1 MACPR
6 GFMIEN
12 IEGLLEDYKK
22 FQKRSHDYY
31 KDFYERIRDDR
42 DFLSGKHFDETDDKR
57 FGKSRLKGQIDIV
70 SNTIRA
76 IANQYSTSPY
86 TWVTS
91 DEAVN
96 NLASNFLNETN
107 IKSNLAQGLRNAVGF
122 GLGYIVLTTEE
133 DRNGNVVPTLYS
145 VPKVTNVFYD
155 PDSAQI
161 DGSDACKCI
170 IVDIKSKDYIRSTY
184 GDEFVTEKNK
194 KPLFDIDDE
203 YGEDEMPVITYYV
216 KGKGTV
222 TIYKLLNSG
231 LLEEPVELMLDRLPV
246 IPIYGEEIFIDDKLS
261 YRGIVRQ
268 IKPIQKL
275 IDYTYSQLCERLAKS
290 PKNAWIGTKEALE
303 GYEDYYKNFDKS
315 VNPLLI
321 FNKYDSAKKE
331 NQPPQR
337 QDMTIQYADLT
348 TVLQNS
354 LGLMQNIT
362 VVSSI
367 GIPDQKGEITAT
379 EALISAKS
387 YSNNIR
393 NFFDNLKE
401 SFKSAGFVFLQLL
414 GLDLNVRVEQGPE
427 DQMTRQSARA
437 ELMQLAQLVPE
448 EKRLDLIGAITSTLD
463 NNQFIR
469 KFNMALFDGT
479 SPEIV
484 RMQQQMQQ
492 MQAQF
497 QEQLQQQQQA
507 NEELQKQLQQAQIQI
522 VAMENSNKSNIII
535 EQMRIQADLQK
546 EAMKLQANAEGE
558 EKDRLVEMEKEAM
571 KQQNENARF
580 AAKIQ
585 QENTSKIAEV
595 LG

>member
-1 MACPR
+1 
-6 GFMIEN
+6 MIEN

-268 IKPIQKL
+268 VKPIQKL

-362 VVSSI
+362 GVSSV

-414 GLDLNVRVEQGPE
+414 GLDLDVRVEQGPE
-427 DQMTRQSARA
+427 DQMSRQSARA

-448 EKRLDLIGAITSTLD
+448 EKRLDLVGAITSTLD

-571 KQQNENARF
+571 KQQGENARF

>member
-1 MACPR
+1 
-6 GFMIEN
+6 MIEN

-184 GDEFVTEKNK
+184 GNEFVTEKNK

-268 IKPIQKL
+268 VKPIQKL

-362 VVSSI
+362 GISSV

-414 GLDLNVRVEQGPE
+414 GLDLDVRVEQGPE
-427 DQMTRQSARA
+427 DQMSRQSARA

-448 EKRLDLIGAITSTLD
+448 EKRLDLVGAITSTLD

>member
-1 MACPR
+1 
-6 GFMIEN
+6 MIEN

>member
-1 MACPR
+1 
-6 GFMIEN
+6 MIES
-12 IEGLLEDYKK
+12 IDELLDDYRK

-42 DFLSGKHFDETDDKR
+42 DFLSGKHFDDTDDKR

-70 SNTIRA
+70 SNTVRT
-76 IANQYSTSPY
+76 IANQYSSSPY

-91 DEAVN
+91 DESVN
-96 NLASNFLNETN
+96 DLASNFLNETN
-107 IKSNLAQGLRNAVGF
+107 VKSNIAQGLRNAVAF
-122 GLGYIVLTTEE
+122 GLGYIVLTTDE
-133 DRNGNVVPTLYS
+133 DRNGNVVPALYS
-145 VPKVTNVFYD
+145 IPKVTNVLYD

-161 DGSDACKCI
+161 DGSDANKCI

-194 KPLFDIDDE
+194 KPLFDIDEE

-268 IKPIQKL
+268 VKPIQKL

-354 LGLMQNIT
+354 LSLMQNIT
-362 VVSSI
+362 GVSSV

-414 GLDLNVRVEQGPE
+414 GLDLDVRVEQGPE
-427 DQMTRQSARA
+427 DQMSRQSARA

-448 EKRLDLIGAITSTLD
+448 EKRLDLVGAITSTLD

-492 MQAQF
+492 MQVQF

-546 EAMKLQANAEGE
+546 EAMKLQANAEDE

>member
-1 MACPR
+1 
-6 GFMIEN
+6 MIEN
-12 IEGLLEDYKK
+12 IKGLLEDYKK

-268 IKPIQKL
+268 VKPIQKL

-362 VVSSI
+362 GVSSV

-414 GLDLNVRVEQGPE
+414 GLDLDVRVEQGPE

-448 EKRLDLIGAITSTLD
+448 EKRLDLVGAITSTLD

>member
-1 MACPR
+1 MACPGR
-6 GFMIEN
+6 FMIES
-12 IEGLLEDYKK
+12 IDELLDEYRK

-42 DFLSGKHFDETDDKR
+42 DFLSGKHFDDTDDKR

-70 SNTIRA
+70 SNTVRT
-76 IANQYSTSPY
+76 IANQYSSSPY

-91 DEAVN
+91 DESVN
-96 NLASNFLNETN
+96 DLASNFLNETN
-107 IKSNLAQGLRNAVGF
+107 VKSNIAQGLRNAVAF
-122 GLGYIVLTTEE
+122 GLGYIVLTTDE
-133 DRNGNVVPTLYS
+133 DRNGNVVPALYS
-145 VPKVTNVFYD
+145 IPKVTNVLYD

-161 DGSDACKCI
+161 DGSDANKCI

-194 KPLFDIDDE
+194 KPLFDIDEE

-268 IKPIQKL
+268 VKPIQKL

-354 LGLMQNIT
+354 LSLMQNIT
-362 VVSSI
+362 GVSSV

-414 GLDLNVRVEQGPE
+414 GLDLDVRVEQGPE
-427 DQMTRQSARA
+427 DQMSRQSARA

-448 EKRLDLIGAITSTLD
+448 EKRLDLVGAITSTLD

-522 VAMENSNKSNIII
+522 VAMENSNKTNIVI

>member
-1 MACPR
+1 
-6 GFMIEN
+6 MIEN

-362 VVSSI
+362 GVSSI

>member
-1 MACPR
+1 
-6 GFMIEN
+6 MIEN

-268 IKPIQKL
+268 VKPIQKL

-362 VVSSI
+362 GVSSV

-414 GLDLNVRVEQGPE
+414 GLDLDVRVEQGPE
-427 DQMTRQSARA
+427 DQMSRQSARA

-448 EKRLDLIGAITSTLD
+448 EKRLDLVGAITSTLD

-522 VAMENSNKSNIII
+522 VAMENSNKTNIVI

>member
-1 MACPR
+1 
-6 GFMIEN
+6 MIEN

-268 IKPIQKL
+268 VKPIQKL

-362 VVSSI
+362 GVSSV

-414 GLDLNVRVEQGPE
+414 GLDLDVRVEQGPE
-427 DQMTRQSARA
+427 DQMSRQSARA

-448 EKRLDLIGAITSTLD
+448 EKRLDLVGAITSTLD

-522 VAMENSNKSNIII
+522 VAMEI
-535 EQMRIQADLQK
+535 R
-546 EAMKLQANAEGE
+546 
-558 EKDRLVEMEKEAM
+558 
-571 KQQNENARF
+571 
-580 AAKIQ
+580 
-585 QENTSKIAEV
+585 TSQTSSSSK
-595 LG
+595 

>member
-1 MACPR
+1 
-6 GFMIEN
+6 MIEN

-268 IKPIQKL
+268 VKPIQKL

-362 VVSSI
+362 GVSSV

-414 GLDLNVRVEQGPE
+414 GLDLDVRVEQGPE

-448 EKRLDLIGAITSTLD
+448 EKRLDLVGAITSTLD

-469 KFNMALFDGT
+469 KFNMALFEGT

-522 VAMENSNKSNIII
+522 VAMENSNKTNIVI

>member
-1 MACPR
+1 
-6 GFMIEN
+6 MIEN

-362 VVSSI
+362 GVSSV

-414 GLDLNVRVEQGPE
+414 GLDLDVRVEQGPE

-448 EKRLDLIGAITSTLD
+448 EKRLDLVGAITSTLD

-469 KFNMALFDGT
+469 KFNMALFEGT

-522 VAMENSNKSNIII
+522 VAMENSNKTNIVI

-585 QENTSKIAEV
+585 QENTSKITEV

>member
-1 MACPR
+1 
-6 GFMIEN
+6 MIEN

-362 VVSSI
+362 GVSSV

-414 GLDLNVRVEQGPE
+414 GLDLDVRVEQGPE

-522 VAMENSNKSNIII
+522 VAMENSNKTNIVI

-571 KQQNENARF
+571 KQQGENARF

-585 QENTSKIAEV
+585 QENTNKIAEV

>member
-1 MACPR
+1 
-6 GFMIEN
+6 MIEN

-76 IANQYSTSPY
+76 ITNQYSTSPY

-362 VVSSI
+362 GVSSV

-414 GLDLNVRVEQGPE
+414 GLDLDVRVEQGPE

-522 VAMENSNKSNIII
+522 VAMENSNKTNIVI

-571 KQQNENARF
+571 KQQGENARF

-585 QENTSKIAEV
+585 QENTNKIAEV

>member
-1 MACPR
+1 
-6 GFMIEN
+6 MIEN

-122 GLGYIVLTTEE
+122 GLCYIVLTTEE

-161 DGSDACKCI
+161 DGSDANKCI

-194 KPLFDIDDE
+194 RPLFDIDEE

-268 IKPIQKL
+268 VKPIQKL

-362 VVSSI
+362 GVSSV

-414 GLDLNVRVEQGPE
+414 GLDLDVRVEQGPE

>member
-1 MACPR
+1 
-6 GFMIEN
+6 MIEN

-246 IPIYGEEIFIDDKLS
+246 IPIYGEEIFIDDKQS

-268 IKPIQKL
+268 VKPIQKL

-362 VVSSI
+362 GVSSV

-414 GLDLNVRVEQGPE
+414 GLDLDVRVEQGPE
-427 DQMTRQSARA
+427 DQMSRQSARA

-448 EKRLDLIGAITSTLD
+448 EKRLDLVGAITSTLD

-479 SPEIV
+479 SPELV

>member
-1 MACPR
+1 
-6 GFMIEN
+6 MIEN

-268 IKPIQKL
+268 VKPIQKL

-362 VVSSI
+362 GVSSV
-367 GIPDQKGEITAT
+367 GIPDQKAEITAT

-414 GLDLNVRVEQGPE
+414 GLDFDVRVEQGPE
-427 DQMTRQSARA
+427 DQMSRQSARA

-448 EKRLDLIGAITSTLD
+448 EKRLDLVGAITSTLD

-469 KFNMALFDGT
+469 KFNMALFEGT

>member
-1 MACPR
+1 
-6 GFMIEN
+6 MIES
-12 IEGLLEDYKK
+12 IDGLLEDYKK

-57 FGKSRLKGQIDIV
+57 FGKSRLKGQIDII

-96 NLASNFLNETN
+96 SLASNFLNETN
-107 IKSNLAQGLRNAVGF
+107 IKSNLAQALRNAVGF

-194 KPLFDIDDE
+194 KPLFDIDEE

-354 LGLMQNIT
+354 LSLMQNIT
-362 VVSSI
+362 GVSSV

-414 GLDLNVRVEQGPE
+414 GLDLDVRVEQGPE
-427 DQMTRQSARA
+427 DQMSRQSARA

-448 EKRLDLIGAITSTLD
+448 EKRLDLVGAITSTLD

-522 VAMENSNKSNIII
+522 VAMENSNKTNIVI

-558 EKDRLVEMEKEAM
+558 EKDRLAEMEKEAM

>member
-1 MACPR
+1 
-6 GFMIEN
+6 MIEN

-155 PDSAQI
+155 PDSAQS

-268 IKPIQKL
+268 VKPIQKL

-362 VVSSI
+362 GVSSV

-414 GLDLNVRVEQGPE
+414 GLDLDVRVEQGPE
-427 DQMTRQSARA
+427 DQMSRQSARA

-448 EKRLDLIGAITSTLD
+448 EKRLDLVGAITSTLD

-522 VAMENSNKSNIII
+522 VAMENSNKTNIVI

>member
-1 MACPR
+1 
-6 GFMIEN
+6 MIES
-12 IEGLLEDYKK
+12 IDELLDEYRK

-42 DFLSGKHFDETDDKR
+42 DFLSGKHFDDTDDKR

-70 SNTIRA
+70 SNTVRT
-76 IANQYSTSPY
+76 IANQYSSSPY

-91 DEAVN
+91 DESVN
-96 NLASNFLNETN
+96 DLASNFLNETN
-107 IKSNLAQGLRNAVGF
+107 VKSNIAQGLRNAVAF
-122 GLGYIVLTTEE
+122 GLGYIVLTTDE
-133 DRNGNVVPTLYS
+133 DRNGNVVPALYS
-145 VPKVTNVFYD
+145 IPKVTNVLYD

-161 DGSDACKCI
+161 DGSDANKCI

-194 KPLFDIDDE
+194 KPLFDIDEE

-268 IKPIQKL
+268 VKPIQKL

-354 LGLMQNIT
+354 LSLMQNIT
-362 VVSSI
+362 GVSSV

-414 GLDLNVRVEQGPE
+414 GLDLDVRVEQGPE
-427 DQMTRQSARA
+427 DQMSRQSARA

-448 EKRLDLIGAITSTLD
+448 EKRLDLVGAITSTLD

-522 VAMENSNKSNIII
+522 VAMENSNKTNIVI

>member
-1 MACPR
+1 
-6 GFMIEN
+6 MIEN

-268 IKPIQKL
+268 VKPIQKL

-362 VVSSI
+362 GVSSV

-414 GLDLNVRVEQGPE
+414 GLDLDVRVEQGPE
-427 DQMTRQSARA
+427 DQMSRQSARA

-448 EKRLDLIGAITSTLD
+448 EKRLDLVGAITSTLD

>member
-1 MACPR
+1 MACPGR
-6 GFMIEN
+6 FMIES
-12 IEGLLEDYKK
+12 IDELLDDYRK

-354 LGLMQNIT
+354 LSLMQNIT
-362 VVSSI
+362 GVSSV

-414 GLDLNVRVEQGPE
+414 GLDLDVRVEQGPE

-437 ELMQLAQLVPE
+437 ELMQIAQLVPE